1 MIFTLT
7 LNPCLDRYLYID
19 DLVEDDTVRVKRV
32 SDYPAG
38 KGIDVSRVINELGG
52 HSVAIALLGGH
63 TGQIMQ
69 KMLDEEGVVYASVS
83 THRETRVNTI
93 LQKGNTQYRLSLPG
107 PEASEEEERK
117 IIKTIDILLRKDDF
131 LILSGS
137 LAKGIKSSIYLE
149 ICKFAKKRGAKVY
162 LDSDGEPLTLGIK
175 CPPDGIKPNL
185 HEFSR
190 LYGKLPE
197 SNEQLGNALIEVS
210 RKYGIREI
218 LLTLGKDG
226 ALCYVDG
233 LLYRVSVPVVP
244 VKSAVGAG
252 DSFLAAYCMYR
263 EAGEPVEKCLKMAGA
278 ASSATVITP
287 GTELCHKKDV
297 EKLME
302 SVRVEPLRG

>member
-19 DLVEDDTVRVKRV
+19 DLIEDDTVRVKKV

-63 TGQIMQ
+63 TGQIIQ
-69 KMLDEEGVVYASVS
+69 KMLNEEGVVYASVF
-83 THRETRVNTI
+83 THKETRVNTI
-93 LQKGNTQYRLSLPG
+93 LQKGNTQYRMSLPG
-107 PEASEEEERK
+107 PEVSDEEERK
-117 IIKTIDILLRKDDF
+117 IIKTIDTLLRQGDF

-162 LDSDGEPLTLGIK
+162 LDSDGKPLMLGIK

-190 LYGKLPE
+190 LYGKVPE
-197 SNEQLGNALIEVS
+197 SHEELKDALIEVS
-210 RKYGIREI
+210 KKYGINEI

-226 ALCYVDG
+226 ALCYVDNS
-233 LLYRVSVPVVP
+233 LYRVSVPEVP

-263 EAGEPVEKCLKMAGA
+263 EAGKPIEEALRVAGA

-297 EKLME
+297 EKLMKD
-302 SVRVEPLRG
+302 VQVERL